1 MLKIEN
7 LSVKINDNTI
17 LNDFNIDIKQGEIHG
32 IMGQNGTGKSTICN
46 TIIGKPAYEVVSGSI
61 VFDSKDLLKLDITE
75 RARAGIYL
83 INQMPLEVPGVT
95 NAEMLRIAISERTG
109 EVVNLFEFN
118 KRLEEV
124 CDMLKIPRDFIHR
137 GINEGMS
144 GGERKKNELLHLWM
158 LEPKFIILDELDS
171 GLDLDSIKI
180 VVESIKDYQEK
191 YNASVLII
199 THDPKLLKLL
209 NVKFVHILKQG
220 KVIETGDLS
229 LASKLEK
236 EGYKGYE

>member
-1 MLKIEN
+1 
-7 LSVKINDNTI
+7 
-17 LNDFNIDIKQGEIHG
+17 
-32 IMGQNGTGKSTICN
+32 
-46 TIIGKPAYEVVSGSI
+46 
-61 VFDSKDLLKLDITE
+61 
-75 RARAGIYL
+75 
-83 INQMPLEVPGVT
+83 
-95 NAEMLRIAISERTG
+95 
-109 EVVNLFEFN
+109 
-118 KRLEEV
+118 
-124 CDMLKIPRDFIHR
+124 
-137 GINEGMS
+137 
-144 GGERKKNELLHLWM
+144 M

>member
-95 NAEMLRIAISERTG
+95 NAEMLRVAISERTG

-137 GINEGMS
+137 SINEGIVEEK
-144 GGERKKNELLHLWM
+144 ERKRTSSFM
-158 LEPKFIILDELDS
+158 DAEPKFIILDELDS

-180 VVESIKDYQEK
+180 VVESIKDYQK
-191 YNASVLII
+191 I
-199 THDPKLLKLL
+199 
-209 NVKFVHILKQG
+209 
-220 KVIETGDLS
+220 
-229 LASKLEK
+229 
-236 EGYKGYE
+236 